1 MARIILEQSKCIL
14 CMLCVDYCP
23 VNVFSIRGDK
33 IMIDEAKC
41 IECYA
46 CKPLCPVHAIEILD

>member
-1 MARIILEQSKCIL
+1 
-14 CMLCVDYCP
+14 MLCVDYCP